1 MSTKQEFTANYII
14 NTFELEASVED
25 VIKILKKCNKEFNK
39 QTPRKSTGFQYFYHT
54 VAIKNNNVKA
64 AEGIKKTHVARELW
78 NKLTDEKKQEYKDK
92 AEGWTKPEKEKINK
106 KKCVA
111 KTKSGNPC
119 KNNALEDSENC
130 KQHSS
135 NSDASSVSSSDSESK
150 ICEGT
155 TAKGESCK
163 SKAKKGEDYCN
174 RHLESGKD
182 KSKIDEKN
190 KNRPNRKN
198 KNSQIESD
206 VELDITSSGD
216 ASRRDDIEDIEEEKV
231 TETVFESDSNV
242 EDVKD
247 SDDEEI
253 EEKNVCKYV
262 YKRPN
267 KTLGKEKGDMCGI
280 ENCPKHNK

>member
-1 MSTKQEFTANYII
+1 MSTKQEFIANYII
-14 NTFELEASVED
+14 NTFELETSVED
-25 VIKILKKCNKEFNK
+25 VIKILKKGNKEFNK
-39 QTPRKSTGFQYFYHT
+39 QNPKKATAYQYFCFNIAST
-54 VAIKNNNVKA
+54 DKNVLA
-64 AEGIKKTHVARELW
+64 VEGIFKTHAASKLW
-78 NKLTDEKKQEYKDK
+78 NKLTDNKKQEYKDK
-92 AEGWTKPEKEKINK
+92 AEGWTKPKKEKIIK

-119 KNNALEDSENC
+119 KNNALKDSENC

-135 NSDASSVSSSDSESK
+135 NSDASSSDSESK

-155 TAKGESCK
+155 TAKGEPCK

-182 KSKIDEKN
+182 ESKIDEK
-190 KNRPNRKN
+190 RPNRKN
-198 KNSQIESD
+198 KNSQIESEEEK
-206 VELDITSSGD
+206 VIETEVEMESEPELDITSSGG
-216 ASRRDDIEDIEEEKV
+216 ASLRDNIEDIEEEKV
-231 TETVFESDSNV
+231 METVLESD
-242 EDVKD
+242 E
-247 SDDEEI
+247 DEEI